1 MRTQASSIQMLADAS
16 VPSERSDAP
25 APTIVEIGSTVTI
38 RDLLSGERDDYTL
51 VPPDQADITRG
62 RISSMTPAGK
72 ALYGRAAGDTVAIL
86 APGGIVRVAIES
98 VRTPADE

>member
-1 MRTQASSIQMLADAS
+1 MLANQS
-16 VPSERSDAP
+16 VSPDRSDAP
-25 APTIVEIGSTVTI
+25 AIQVVEIGSTVTL
-38 RDLLSGERDDYTL
+38 RDLQSGERDDYTL

-86 APGGIVRVAIES
+86 APGGIVRVAIDS
-98 VRTPADE
+98 VRTPVGE